1 MRKGT
6 ADEKAT
12 ALLGAGVLA
21 TAAMTVGAGTVAFAE
36 EAVVTP
42 AAEGQDGY
50 SLPEEKGDARDVVE
64 GADAAADQAYS
75 DYKDASQNYQDAGTD
90 YVQAYDNADDAQ
102 DAADNATQ
110 VANDTYNQDVAASNE
125 QVQQDNQDLADAQQA
140 VNDAQQVADD
150 AQDDK
155 DAADDVLADAQD
167 NKDATGAALNDAT
180 ENKTAADGTLAE
192 EQGKKE
198 ATEQA
203 LSDAQDSKDAADQDL
218 ADKQDDYDSK
228 VQDLKD
234 ARKADNQAGKAL
246 EEAQSNKD
254 AADQALAGAQA
265 AKDAADQDVADK
277 QDDFNVKDQAWRA
290 AKQADNQ
297 AGEALEQARADGY
310 EAAVF
315 VTISAGLSAT
325 NQTVRLVGSQMS
337 DFPVIAVNT
346 RSIGVAAGMVVIAA
360 TEMVEAGIP
369 FGQLEGALDSLSR
382 QTRVWFST
390 KTLSYLRHGG
400 RISEPVYR
408 LGTILNIKPVITC
421 DKEGYYVVA
430 KKTRGWEK
438 SLDAEVKLAVG
449 VAEQFER
456 VRLAIS
462 CSIGNDHFAELEAKL
477 RAELD
482 RRGIEVVDVVYAGVS
497 PDLLVHTGP
506 DMVGVGVQ
514 PAWR

>member
-1 MRKGT
+1 MNDQKIAILTDTGT
-6 ADEKAT
+6 NTPEEFCLAHDIRVVPLLINYADGSSLRSGIDISSEQM
-12 ALLGAGVLA
+12 VERLA
-21 TAAMTVGAGTVAFAE
+21 REIPTT
-36 EAVVTP
+36 
-42 AAEGQDGY
+42 
-50 SLPEEKGDARDVVE
+50 SLP
-64 GADAAADQAYS
+64 S
-75 DYKDASQNYQDAGTD
+75 P
-90 YVQAYDNADDAQ
+90 AQ
-102 DAADNATQ
+102 I
-110 VANDTYNQDVAASNE
+110 
-125 QVQQDNQDLADAQQA
+125 
-140 VNDAQQVADD
+140 
-150 AQDDK
+150 
-155 DAADDVLADAQD
+155 
-167 NKDATGAALNDAT
+167 
-180 ENKTAADGTLAE
+180 
-192 EQGKKE
+192 
-198 ATEQA
+198 
-203 LSDAQDSKDAADQDL
+203 
-218 ADKQDDYDSK
+218 
-228 VQDLKD
+228 
-234 ARKADNQAGKAL
+234 R
-246 EEAQSNKD
+246 
-254 AADQALAGAQA
+254 
-265 AKDAADQDVADK
+265 
-277 QDDFNVKDQAWRA
+277 
-290 AKQADNQ
+290 
-297 AGEALEQARADGY
+297 EALEQARADGY

-360 TEMVEAGIP
+360 TEMVEAGIS